1 MSRCC
6 GTRAWSWTP
15 EAPGGLLTGSGL
27 SVFSSTAAK
36 SLLANGSKSSL
47 LDEGANLTLKT
58 AAGHFSLTRSVLVWV
73 QISATLWVLV
83 INAWV
88 SVGAVLTTA
97 PRCRGPCINLV
108 ASLPGSG
115 PGARGLNGRET
126 SHLIAAS
133 RGRHN
138 GASTVINGAQLPPQ
152 RRPFTL
158 CHHSRP
164 SLPGSLMALEL
175 PFIPLSP
182 QPLSPVPLFFSLFFW
197 GGGWE
202 GSSKPGGQ
210 ALLSRGVG
218 PDLCDPGAGDS
229 PPLCFG
235 PLSPLPRQ
243 IRARPGHGE
252 REPPGVSLSSHSHQR
267 RAARSG
273 HQTLPYSHTHSE
285 RWTMSTQSDSSHWE
299 RNACE
304 SRSFKDGNI

>member
-1 MSRCC
+1 M
-6 GTRAWSWTP
+6 
-15 EAPGGLLTGSGL
+15 
-27 SVFSSTAAK
+27 
-36 SLLANGSKSSL
+36 
-47 LDEGANLTLKT
+47 
-58 AAGHFSLTRSVLVWV
+58 
-73 QISATLWVLV
+73 
-83 INAWV
+83 
-88 SVGAVLTTA
+88 
-97 PRCRGPCINLV
+97 
-108 ASLPGSG
+108 
-115 PGARGLNGRET
+115 
-126 SHLIAAS
+126 SHLIATS

-182 QPLSPVPLFFSLFFW
+182 QPLSPVPLFSSLFFL
-197 GGGWE
+197 GGRG
-202 GSSKPGGQ
+202 GAKPGGQ

-218 PDLCDPGAGDS
+218 PDLCAPVAGDS

-273 HQTLPYSHTHSE
+273 HQTLPYSHTHTRTLSGGQCPHKVTAPIG
-285 RWTMSTQSDSSHWE
+285 RGMRVNQGASKTVIFDCQAPFSPSSIIFTQQCG
-299 RNACE
+299 RLTVKPVYCNV
-304 SRSFKDGNI
+304 KPVI